1 MRRGSYDLRC
11 TSRKVKTMTAW
22 GQPAGIDQPV
32 AIEIQQICKSYGA
45 TRAVDDVSITIARGS
60 AHALLGENGAG
71 KSTLVK
77 LLAGLVTPD
86 SGQIQVLGA
95 RVSIRNPKAAH
106 ALGIH
111 TAFQEMTH
119 IKDLTVLDN
128 LLLPYGPTNW
138 LGILDR
144 RAAGIRI
151 RAFLDELGLHA
162 VDLQEEIQNLDLAV
176 QQKLEIARALLREP
190 RILLLDESTSTLSG
204 TDVQWIGE
212 LIAAQRRKGVT
223 VVFITHRLPEVRSF
237 CDSMTVLR
245 NGQHIASGAVSD
257 FTDAQVIEM
266 IIGRKLEHNKAAR
279 AEAGKAQGAE
289 VLGAQDLATS
299 GKLQSASFSL
309 HTGEILGVAGLQGM
323 GQRDLFLACFGMA
336 EISGGTL
343 RVDGVDAVVLS
354 PSQAIQAGICL
365 VPEDRKTEGLF
376 LELNGRHNASMPV
389 IQRFIGGG
397 LIDYASETDA
407 VGAVF
412 DRLDI
417 DRRALWTQ
425 VKAFSGGNQQ
435 KIAIAKWFVAESRIL
450 LLYDPTRGIDVGT
463 KNEIYQL
470 IRAFAQAGGAVLL
483 YSTEIPELVH
493 LADRVMVFYG
503 GRVCAEIAGEDLS
516 EKALLRAALGNTAEA
531 GVLA

>member
-1 MRRGSYDLRC
+1 
-11 TSRKVKTMTAW
+11 
-22 GQPAGIDQPV
+22 
-32 AIEIQQICKSYGA
+32 
-45 TRAVDDVSITIARGS
+45 
-60 AHALLGENGAG
+60 
-71 KSTLVK
+71 
-77 LLAGLVTPD
+77 
-86 SGQIQVLGA
+86 
-95 RVSIRNPKAAH
+95 
-106 ALGIH
+106 
-111 TAFQEMTH
+111 
-119 IKDLTVLDN
+119 
-128 LLLPYGPTNW
+128 
-138 LGILDR
+138 
-144 RAAGIRI
+144 
-151 RAFLDELGLHA
+151 
-162 VDLQEEIQNLDLAV
+162 
-176 QQKLEIARALLREP
+176 
-190 RILLLDESTSTLSG
+190 
-204 TDVQWIGE
+204 VQWIGE
-212 LIAAQRRKGVT
+212 LIAAQKRKGVT

-245 NGQHIASGAVSD
+245 NGQHIASGAVSN

-266 IIGRKLEHNKAAR
+266 IVGRKLEHNKAAR

-309 HTGEILGVAGLQGM
+309 HAGEILGVAGLQGM

-397 LIDYASETDA
+397 LIDHASETDA

-412 DRLDI
+412 ERLDI

-531 GVLA
+531 GALA

>member
-1 MRRGSYDLRC
+1 
-11 TSRKVKTMTAW
+11 
-22 GQPAGIDQPV
+22 
-32 AIEIQQICKSYGA
+32 
-45 TRAVDDVSITIARGS
+45 
-60 AHALLGENGAG
+60 
-71 KSTLVK
+71 
-77 LLAGLVTPD
+77 
-86 SGQIQVLGA
+86 
-95 RVSIRNPKAAH
+95 
-106 ALGIH
+106 
-111 TAFQEMTH
+111 
-119 IKDLTVLDN
+119 
-128 LLLPYGPTNW
+128 
-138 LGILDR
+138 
-144 RAAGIRI
+144 
-151 RAFLDELGLHA
+151 
-162 VDLQEEIQNLDLAV
+162 
-176 QQKLEIARALLREP
+176 
-190 RILLLDESTSTLSG
+190 
-204 TDVQWIGE
+204 
-212 LIAAQRRKGVT
+212 
-223 VVFITHRLPEVRSF
+223 
-237 CDSMTVLR
+237 
-245 NGQHIASGAVSD
+245 
-257 FTDAQVIEM
+257 
-266 IIGRKLEHNKAAR
+266 
-279 AEAGKAQGAE
+279 

-309 HTGEILGVAGLQGM
+309 HAGEILGVAGLQGM

-336 EISGGTL
+336 EVSGGTL

-389 IQRFIGGG
+389 IQRFIGSG
-397 LIDYASETDA
+397 LIDHASETDA
-407 VGAVF
+407 VGTVF

-516 EKALLRAALGNTAEA
+516 EKALLRAALGNAAEA